1 MMGPILI
8 HTCKRLV
15 SKMSVCFRMNGFES
29 FRHMEILGM
38 YLSTMTVYRIQR
50 SHMTMTTLLRTA
62 TSSHTS
68 SSRTR
73 AGMLFFARSSCCK
86 HSLPVKEDD
95 NVLTL
100 IILCLNFPQIYLA
113 MDFTWSKLK
122 YHVNNH
128 KQTKITKKPILLNIR
143 KFKIP
148 KNNVP
153 PTSPRLLQGFT
164 RYILRDVPSME

>member
-1 MMGPILI
+1 MDSTTEQHISYITQIFPEIRRNSGRKNMTGPVLR

-15 SKMSVCFRMNGFES
+15 SKMSVCFRINGFES

-62 TSSHTS
+62 TSLHTS

-86 HSLPVKEDD
+86 HNLPVTEEIKIL
-95 NVLTL
+95 NSNPMLT
-100 IILCLNFPQIYLA
+100 F
-113 MDFTWSKLK
+113 
-122 YHVNNH
+122 
-128 KQTKITKKPILLNIR
+128 
-143 KFKIP
+143 
-148 KNNVP
+148 
-153 PTSPRLLQGFT
+153 SPD
-164 RYILRDVPSME
+164 IAC